1 MSFSWGVLTGRYGV
15 LSQSWSPRS
24 IPLLSPL
31 SLRCGIDFPPTL
43 VPVHTLIMYWVFE

>member
-24 IPLLSPL
+24 IPLLSSL
-31 SLRCGIDFPPTL
+31 SLRCGIDFSANFGFRTHSYYVL
-43 VPVHTLIMYWVFE
+43 GF